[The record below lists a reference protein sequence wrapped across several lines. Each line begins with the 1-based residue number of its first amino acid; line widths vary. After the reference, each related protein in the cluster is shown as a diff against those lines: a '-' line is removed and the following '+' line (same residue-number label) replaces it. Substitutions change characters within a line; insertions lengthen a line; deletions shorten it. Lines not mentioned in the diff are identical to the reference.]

1 MAQKELEFD
10 GSFDCLD
17 DDNGCLIIDIEGYLK
32 SYFKDKVSGDT
43 ITIKL
48 VRSLGDEQWH

>member
-1 MAQKELEFD
+1 MVKELEFD

-17 DDNGCLIIDIEGYLK
+17 DDSGCLILDIDQYLVN
-32 SYFKDKVSGDT
+32 YFKDKEVGST

-48 VRSLGDEQWH
+48 VKSLGDA

>member
-1 MAQKELEFD
+1 MAKELEFD

-17 DDNGCLIIDIEGYLK
+17 DADGCLIIDIEGYLK
-32 SYFKDKVSGDT
+32 SYFKDKIVGDT

-48 VRSLGDEQWH
+48 VKSLGEE

>member
-1 MAQKELEFD
+1 MAKELEFD

-17 DDNGCLIIDIEGYLK
+17 DTDGCLIIDIEGYLK
-32 SYFKDKVSGDT
+32 SYFKNKIIGDT

-48 VRSLGDEQWH
+48 VRSLGEE

>member
-1 MAQKELEFD
+1 MTKELEFN

-32 SYFKDKVSGDT
+32 SYFKNKIIGD
-43 ITIKL
+43 ILTIKL
-48 VRSLGDEQWH
+48 VRSLGEE

>member
-1 MAQKELEFD
+1 MAKELEFD

-17 DDNGCLIIDIEGYLK
+17 DENGCLILDIDGYL
-32 SYFKDKVSGDT
+32 SAYFRDKAVGST

-48 VRSLGDEQWH
+48 VKSLGETEC

>member
-1 MAQKELEFD
+1 MAKELEFD

-32 SYFKDKVSGDT
+32 SYFKDKIVGDT

-48 VRSLGDEQWH
+48 VKSLGEE

>member
-1 MAQKELEFD
+1 MTKELEFD

-32 SYFKDKVSGDT
+32 EYFKDKTIGDT

-48 VRSLGDEQWH
+48 VKSFDDANKI